1 MLEEKNIVHNI
12 IIEQCKNVHIT
23 GVLEVKAFDEETV
36 MLDTSK
42 GGLTIKGENLA
53 IGSFSLE
60 SGDLHM
66 QGEIFALVYSG
77 VKEKGFLKRIL
88 K

>member
-1 MLEEKNIVHNI
+1 MLEEKNVVHNI

-23 GVLEVKAFDEETV
+23 GVLEVKGFDEETV
-36 MLDTSK
+36 ILDTSK
-42 GGLTIKGENLA
+42 GNLTIKGENLS
-53 IGSFSLE
+53 IGGFSLE
-60 SGDLHM
+60 SGALHM
-66 QGEIFALVYSG
+66 QGDIFALVYSG